1 MCALPDNA
9 PMAAGVMRG
18 DLASGTSSRFLMASE
33 SAMADASGN
42 NPGSGRGSSTPLSD
56 ILTICLSCAAWILS
70 PRFVFHSCYDPA
82 SSLRKRNDVQGKGWL
97 DFSLLGLTNG
107 VAWAD
112 SEDNVSWAR
121 TGGSKG

>member
-1 MCALPDNA
+1 MALLVTEATLPPGGA
-9 PMAAGVMRG
+9 VLVLMVSVVGV
-18 DLASGTSSRFLMASE
+18 
-33 SAMADASGN
+33 
-42 NPGSGRGSSTPLSD
+42 
-56 ILTICLSCAAWILS
+56 
-70 PRFVFHSCYDPA
+70 CYDPA

-107 VAWAD
+107 VARAD